1 MNNISKLKTFACLI
15 LLLFTAHVVQAQGLP
30 EGFVYLAD
38 VAPNIVQE
46 IRYYGEDNFVG
57 ARVEGYLAPKAII
70 SRPAAQALANAQQQL
85 EPFGLGL
92 KVFDAYRPQR
102 AVNHFVRWAKDLED
116 TKTKAKYYPNEP
128 KSQLFKRGYIASRS
142 SHSRGSTVDL
152 TLISLHDGQE
162 LDMGTGFDFFS
173 PLSWPKNQDISAS
186 QRANRLV
193 LRLVMQHNGFVPYE
207 KEWWHFTFANEPFP
221 ETFYDFPVQ

>member
-1 MNNISKLKTFACLI
+1 MNNVTRLKIFFCVTLI
-15 LLLFTAHVVQAQGLP
+15 FLTAPAALAQGLP

-38 VAPNIVQE
+38 VAPAIVQE

-57 ARVEGYLAPKAII
+57 ARVDGYLAPKAII
-70 SRPAAQALANAQQQL
+70 TRPAAQALANAQQQL

-92 KVFDAYRPQR
+92 KVFDTYRPQH
-102 AVNHFVRWAKDLED
+102 AVNHFVRWAKDLQD
-116 TKTKAKYYPNEP
+116 TKTKAKYYPEVP

-152 TLISLHDGQE
+152 TLISLHDGKE

-173 PLSWPKNQDISAS
+173 PLSWPKNQDVAAP
-186 QRANRLV
+186 QRANRLL
-193 LRLVMQHNGFVPYE
+193 LRLVMLENGFVPYE
-207 KEWWHFTFANEPFP
+207 KEWWHFSFANEPFP
-221 ETFYDFPVQ
+221 ETFFDFPVQ